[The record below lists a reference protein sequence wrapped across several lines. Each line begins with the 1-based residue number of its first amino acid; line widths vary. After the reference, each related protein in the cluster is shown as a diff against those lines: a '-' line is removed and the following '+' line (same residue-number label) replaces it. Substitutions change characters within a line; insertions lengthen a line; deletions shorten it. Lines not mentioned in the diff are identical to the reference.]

1 MNPELQRNLW
11 LEASSRKLAWVGMVL
26 AVIYGAALVIGGSA
40 NQDGLLARALAISG
54 AGVFAVSA
62 FFWGPRVAGRA
73 VGNEVMQRTWDFQRL
88 SVLTPW
94 EMTMGKLAGATSAS
108 WLAALSGLVVANI
121 GLTLGVGEGEGR
133 PALWWSLAAL
143 GGGVL
148 LQAGAM
154 AMALVGVRR
163 ARADGRPP
171 SLKLGWGSGV
181 GALLL
186 MSVMG
191 RTVPGLGSA
200 GFGRLPL
207 GGHAWW
213 GVYIGQT
220 RLFAITL
227 TIFAAWAVVA
237 AWRLMRLELQMQNRP
252 WAWPGFLVFTAVYLA
267 GFAVDRGA
275 AYGWAAAA
283 MVFGLGA
290 YASAFA
296 EPADRVR
303 LRRWVEAIRAR
314 DWPRLYLTVPA
325 PYSALKL
332 GALAVLGLMLT
343 VRTLLPAQTTIQ
355 MDYGDLALAALAG
368 FAFVVRD
375 VGVVA
380 YFRFGPRSRRGDF
393 GAILGLF
400 LLYFVGGLVGNA
412 LGGPAGASLF
422 VPSPSAPLVSVF
434 AGAVMA
440 AVAWWLA
447 WGRIR
452 APERTEG

>member
-11 LEASSRKLAWVGMVL
+11 LEASPKKLAWVGMVL

-40 NQDGLLARALAISG
+40 NEQGLLARALSISG

-94 EMTMGKLAGATSAS
+94 EMTVGKLAGATSAS
-108 WLAALSGLVVANI
+108 WLAALSGLLVANT
-121 GLTLGVGEGEGR
+121 GLTMGVAGTGGR
-133 PALWWSLAAL
+133 PAFWWSLAAL

-171 SLKLGWGSGV
+171 ALKLGWGNGV

-186 MSVMG
+186 ISVMG

-200 GFGRLPL
+200 GLGSLPL
-207 GGHAWW
+207 GGHVWW
-213 GVYIGQT
+213 GIYIGQT

-227 TIFAAWAVVA
+227 TVFAVWAVIA

-252 WAWPGFLVFTAVYLA
+252 WAWPGFLVFASVYLA

-275 AYGWAAAA
+275 AHGWAAAS
-283 MVFGLGA
+283 MVCGLGA

-303 LRRWVEAIRAR
+303 LRRWVEAVRTL
-314 DWPRLYLTVPA
+314 DWPRIYLTVPA
-325 PYSALKL
+325 PWSALKL
-332 GALAVLGLMLT
+332 GALAVLGFMLT
-343 VRTLLPAQTTIQ
+343 AGTLLPGQTLAR
-355 MDYGDLALAALAG
+355 MDSGALALAALAG

-375 VGVVA
+375 VGVIA

-393 GAILGLF
+393 GAVLGLF

-422 VPSPSAPLVSVF
+422 VPTPGKAMVSVF
-434 AGAVMA
+434 SGAVMA
-440 AVAWWLA
+440 AIAWGLA
-447 WGRIR
+447 WSRIR
-452 APERTEG
+452 APERTES